1 MRWVEGG
8 DRGGVP
14 WVCVVV
20 GFWGEGGVRSTL
32 KSDVLMGLTNHTL

>member
-14 WVCVVV
+14 RVCVVV
-20 GFWGEGGVRSTL
+20 GFWGEGVRSTL
-32 KSDVLMGLTNHTL
+32 KSDVLMGLTDHTL

>member
-14 WVCVVV
+14 GVCVVV
-20 GFWGEGGVRSTL
+20 GFWGEGGDGEEEGCGGDGEEGV
-32 KSDVLMGLTNHTL
+32 